1 MNMFKTLP
9 LALLLATGMAQ
20 AQSAGG
26 ACPRLGAASG
36 LAWEHSAGPDFD
48 FCRALDGNGQQVLG
62 VYVGRD
68 SPFKPNRRDRAET
81 GMIDGQRIDWYR
93 SELAGEPDVQVRETL
108 IRLADG
114 RVAHIWMRA
123 ASAQELAQDLQ
134 RAEQLSFDPIRAA
147 SN

>member
-1 MNMFKTLP
+1 MNMLKALP
-9 LALLLATGMAQ
+9 LALLLAAGLAQ

-26 ACPRLGAASG
+26 ACPRLDAASG
-36 LAWEHSAGPDFD
+36 LAWEHTAGPDFD

-68 SPFKPNRRDRAET
+68 SPFKPSRRDRAET
-81 GMIDGQRIDWYR
+81 GTIDGRPVTWYR

-108 IRLADG
+108 IELADG

-123 ASAQELAQDLQ
+123 ASEQELAQDLQ
-134 RAEQLSFDPIRAA
+134 RAEQLSFEPVRAA
-147 SN
+147 RN